1 MTQSSDQPSSAEPEV
16 AASRAGTSN
25 PGAPRPA
32 PAEDDRDAVTVMVP
46 AGGGGTPVEAAA
58 QAAVPAEPATPVE
71 PAAQIDPAT
80 QAELAAPVEPA
91 ARVETAGEAV
101 PVSRFPQAEVEAF
114 DPVSAEAAGVLVDH
128 PDNPIPPGASAGYVM
143 TEDGIRLRWAVFR
156 PATATPRGTVA
167 LFHGRAEFIERF
179 FETVRDL
186 QVRGFVVATVDWR
199 GQGGSDRVIR
209 NRRKGHVKHF
219 SDYGTDLAT
228 FVEAVMI
235 PQCPPPY
242 FALGHSTAGLVLIQN
257 AAEMKTRFR
266 RYVLTAP
273 FLGLGDYGVP
283 PALVRPLAAVFR
295 TLLLRRAYV
304 PAGTSGAIHCKP
316 FKDNRLTSDERRY
329 ERNARLSYDM
339 PDLAIGS
346 PTVGWLSEALAAQD
360 EVNDPKFLAAYR
372 MPTLIIAAGA
382 DEVVSTPASERFAH
396 STKAA
401 DLLLLRGAKHE
412 ILQEAD
418 IHREQ
423 FWAAFD
429 AFVPGTP

>member
-1 MTQSSDQPSSAEPEV
+1 MTLPPDPSPSAQPK
-16 AASRAGTSN
+16 AGMSTV
-25 PGAPRPA
+25 GAPNAGASPSVSVD
-32 PAEDDRDAVTVMVP
+32 DDREAVTVMVS
-46 AGGGGTPVEAAA
+46 AGGPGAAPAETSVAPIEPTAASEPVVEAMPVAA
-58 QAAVPAEPATPVE
+58 SSFAEA
-71 PAAQIDPAT
+71 
-80 QAELAAPVEPA
+80 
-91 ARVETAGEAV
+91 
-101 PVSRFPQAEVEAF
+101 EAF
-114 DPVSAEAAGVLVDH
+114 DPPPEAGGALIDH
-128 PDNPIPPGASAGYVM
+128 PENPIPPGASSGYVM

-295 TLLLRRAYV
+295 TLLMRRAYV